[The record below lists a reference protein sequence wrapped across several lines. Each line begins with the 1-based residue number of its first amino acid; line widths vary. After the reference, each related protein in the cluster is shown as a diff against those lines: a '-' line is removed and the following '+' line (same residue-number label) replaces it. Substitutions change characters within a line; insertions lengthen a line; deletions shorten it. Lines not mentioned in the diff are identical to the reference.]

1 MYDRINDLQSDLDLI
16 KKLNVEY
23 ADQVKAKVEVIE
35 ERNSVIKQLETK
47 NEKRKH
53 EITELKENAN
63 KLRDQI
69 ESMKNEYDQ

>member
-35 ERNSVIKQLETK
+35 ERNSVIKQLEAK